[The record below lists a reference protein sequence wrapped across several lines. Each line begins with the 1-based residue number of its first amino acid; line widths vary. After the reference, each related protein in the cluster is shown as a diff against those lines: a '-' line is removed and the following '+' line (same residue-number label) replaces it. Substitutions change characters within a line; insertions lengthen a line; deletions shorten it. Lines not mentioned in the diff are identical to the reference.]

1 MLMFSQVA
9 GKREAENHQVL
20 LQNLAEAVG
29 GAEFVPS
36 PESETVYSDSGSVPS
51 SSMPRYES

>member
-9 GKREAENHQVL
+9 VKREAEDHQVL

-36 PESETVYSDSGSVPS
+36 PESETVYSGSGSVPS
-51 SSMPRYES
+51 SSMPR